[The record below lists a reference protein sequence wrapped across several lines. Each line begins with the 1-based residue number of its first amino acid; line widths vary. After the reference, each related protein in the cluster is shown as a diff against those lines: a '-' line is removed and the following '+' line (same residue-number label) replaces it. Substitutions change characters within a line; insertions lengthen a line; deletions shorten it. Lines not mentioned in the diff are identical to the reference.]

1 MFKRLRD
8 RFTSGGKIDTLV
20 NMGFNRDQADEA
32 LRVCDGNVERAAAYL
47 LEQGSSSTGMNTIT
61 VPTSSYN
68 HSSSSGWSGA
78 NNYSTSTPSGGNAPT
93 TGATPTDD
101 DEQLRMALEAS
112 LQTEEARHLNEA
124 LTISRPKN
132 GGPMSKAGQAAAER
146 AAKAN
151 ARYGANGIQK
161 NKVMKKKPTA
171 PPTKTK
177 PSPPPTTM
185 SDPTTVKTSGNRVV
199 LNHHHPNVT
208 MPTQMKDKSKEE
220 QILRCAERLAPY
232 AAAVDTLIIALRAI
246 RDDPANS
253 KYRKVDKT
261 TAGYQRVLKDTP
273 GAEHLLLAMNF
284 QKRGGNELIMERSQV
299 DVALLYLGLSALQKA
314 QETTEYMESKQMI
327 AFQKEIKSVQQLSSE
342 DETIER
348 ANFLSK
354 CPSEP
359 TDGALIQCQMDENT
373 VIRRR
378 FDGDDILLDVIHW
391 IGAHGSIIPENIA
404 SRKWCLVDMNRYPVT
419 PIDISKL
426 EQKTLQYIGCW
437 PSGRLE
443 IRPSPLE
450 WKNNSM
456 EDSNDTLMV
465 GSSRGLGAAT
475 STML

>member
-1 MFKRLRD
+1 MFKKLRD
-8 RFTSGGKIDTLV
+8 RFTQGGKIDTLV
-20 NMGFNRDQADEA
+20 SMGFNRDQADEA

-47 LEQGSSSTGMNTIT
+47 LEQGSSSTDMNNST

-68 HSSSSGWSGA
+68 HASTSGWSGGN
-78 NNYSTSTPSGGNAPT
+78 NNYSTNTPSGGAV
-93 TGATPTDD
+93 GAATDD
-101 DEQLRMALEAS
+101 DEELRMALEAS

-124 LTISRPKN
+124 LTISRPSN

-151 ARYGANGIQK
+151 SRYGANGIQK
-161 NKVMKKKPTA
+161 NKTIKKTPAA
-171 PPTKTK
+171 PSTGTK
-177 PSPPPTTM
+177 PPPPPT

-284 QKRGGNELIMERSQV
+284 QKRGTNELVMERSQV

-314 QETTEYMESKQMI
+314 QDTTEYMESKQSI
-327 AFQKEIKSVQQLSSE
+327 AFQKEMKSVQQSSSE
-342 DETIER
+342 DEKIKR
-348 ANFLSK
+348 ANLLSK

-359 TDGALIQCQMDENT
+359 TDGALIQCQLDENT

-391 IGAHGSIIPENIA
+391 IGAHGSVIPENIA
-404 SRKWCLVDMNRYPVT
+404 SRKWSLVDMNRYPVT

-443 IRPSPLE
+443 IRPSPPE